1 MQAELGTICFLISAF
16 SRKNQMGA
24 DIFTNGEIDG
34 VMLAIGIGIL
44 CVSLMAAFFKYRKK
58 GSGGLTDSKHFVYK
72 SLEMPKNGRCKA
84 LLLCRCD
91 NFVTNDENACVL
103 CGENDIVRF

>member
-1 MQAELGTICFLISAF
+1 MGGKDKRYFPYSDKIEQKMMQAELGTICFLISAF

-72 SLEMPKNGRCKA
+72 SLEMPKNGRFKA
-84 LLLCRCD
+84 LFL
-91 NFVTNDENACVL
+91 
-103 CGENDIVRF
+103 